1 MKYFTRIGDTER
13 HYSFERR
20 GNFLIAHCG
29 EQSYEI
35 DLCMVGDGTAFSM
48 IVDGRLADVIVERAK
63 ANVVVQ
69 LFGHRIEVEVED
81 ERQRAASAVAGARTS
96 GKQEILAPMPGSVV
110 ELLVSVGDKVDEG
123 QTLLVLEAMKM
134 QNPIQSE
141 VAGVVTKVCV
151 SKGTAVA
158 GDAVLIELDSEG

>member
-1 MKYFTRIGDTER
+1 
-13 HYSFERR
+13 
-20 GNFLIAHCG
+20 
-29 EQSYEI
+29 
-35 DLCMVGDGTAFSM
+35 
-48 IVDGRLADVIVERAK
+48 
-63 ANVVVQ
+63 
-69 LFGHRIEVEVED
+69 
-81 ERQRAASAVAGARTS
+81 
-96 GKQEILAPMPGSVV
+96 MPGSVV

-151 SKGTAVA
+151 SKGNAVA